1 MLEIKMQEDKTEF
14 PAISPILHQN
24 IFYNHTEPMLKRIDI
39 LIMAFC
45 TGLIVANIYYCQ
57 PLVILIAEDFK
68 LSETNAGKITY
79 LTQIGYA
86 LGLFLLVPLGDM
98 FERKKQILVITT
110 LAIAALLVAAVSKT
124 FFLLEFASILI
135 GACSI
140 VPQLILPL
148 AANLSTDENR
158 GANIGMI
165 MSGLLVGIL
174 ASRSVSGSIGFW
186 LGWRAMY
193 YIAAAICALLLLL
206 MAKRFPQSYP
216 NFKGTYK
223 QLMSSMFGYIKSQ
236 PALREASLIN
246 FFAFA
251 IISAFWTTMVLF
263 LANPPFNFQT
273 LQIGLFGI
281 AGAAGALAAPL
292 VGKLSDGNNPRKN
305 LMIGFILQIVSLAL
319 FYFTGANLLVFV
331 IGIILIDIA
340 QQAIHV
346 TNQTKIYTLIPEARN
361 RLNTIFMSVS
371 FIGASCGSALGLWL
385 WGQGGWNLFC
395 YGMTAIVMLNIMIYQ
410 FYGKKFNI
418 K

>member
-1 MLEIKMQEDKTEF
+1 MEINQKLSRTD
-14 PAISPILHQN
+14 IIL
-24 IFYNHTEPMLKRIDI
+24 
-39 LIMAFC
+39 MAFC

-57 PLVILIAEDFK
+57 PLVVLIAKDFN
-68 LSETNAGKITY
+68 LTETVAGRITY

-98 FERKKQILVITT
+98 FERKKQILLITG
-110 LAIAALLVAAVSKT
+110 LAIFALLLAAVSHT
-124 FFLLEFASILI
+124 FFVLEIASVLI

-174 ASRSVSGSIGFW
+174 ASRAVSGSIGYW
-186 LGWRAMY
+186 LDWRAVY
-193 YIAAAICALLLLL
+193 YIAAAICALLIIL
-206 MAKRFPQSYP
+206 MARRFPQSYP
-216 NFKGTYK
+216 NFKGTYRE
-223 QLMSSMFGYIKSQ
+223 LMRSMFGYIKSQ
-236 PALREASLIN
+236 PALRETSIIN
-246 FFAFA
+246 FLAFA

-292 VGKLSDGNNPRKN
+292 VGKLSDGGNPRKN
-305 LMIGFILQIVSLAL
+305 LMIGFILQLVSMAL
-319 FYFTGANLLVFV
+319 FYFTGSHLYLFI

-346 TNQTKIYTLIPEARN
+346 TNQTRIYTLIPEARN

-385 WGQGGWNLFC
+385 WGQGGWALFC
-395 YGMTAIVMLNIMIYQ
+395 YGMTGITIINILIYK
-410 FYGKKFNI
+410 FYGQKRFTNGSN
-418 K
+418 

>member
-1 MLEIKMQEDKTEF
+1 
-14 PAISPILHQN
+14 
-24 IFYNHTEPMLKRIDI
+24 MLKKIDI
-39 LIMAFC
+39 LLMAFC

-57 PLVILIAEDFK
+57 PLVILIAKDYN
-68 LSETNAGKITY
+68 LSETYAGRITY
-79 LTQIGYA
+79 ITQIGYA

-98 FERKKQILVITT
+98 FERKKQILVITG
-110 LAIAALLVAAVSKT
+110 LAILSLLIAAVSHT
-124 FFLLEFASILI
+124 FFLLEIASLLI

-158 GANIGMI
+158 GANIGSI

-174 ASRSVSGSIGFW
+174 ASRAVSGSIGFW

-193 YIAAAICALLLLL
+193 YIAAVICLLLIGL

-216 NFKGTYK
+216 SFKGNYK
-223 QLMSSMFGYIKSQ
+223 QLMGSMFSYIKSQ
-236 PALREASLIN
+236 PVLRETSIIN
-246 FFAFA
+246 FLAFA

-263 LANPPFNFQT
+263 LANPPFSFQT

-305 LMIGFILQIVSLAL
+305 LMIGFMLQIISIAL
-319 FYFTGANLLVFV
+319 FYFTGSHLYLFV
-331 IGIILIDIA
+331 IGIVLIDIG

-346 TNQTKIYTLIPEARN
+346 TNQTRIYTLIPEARN

-385 WGQGGWNLFC
+385 WDEGGWSLFC
-395 YGMTAIVMLNIMIYQ
+395 YGMSGIILINILIYK
-410 FYGKKFNI
+410 FYGKRN
-418 K
+418 

>member
-1 MLEIKMQEDKTEF
+1 
-14 PAISPILHQN
+14 
-24 IFYNHTEPMLKRIDI
+24 MLKRIDI
-39 LIMAFC
+39 LLMAFC

-57 PLVILIAEDFK
+57 PLVILVAKDFN
-68 LSETNAGKITY
+68 LTESYAGRITY
-79 LTQIGYA
+79 LTQMGYA

-98 FERKKQILVITT
+98 FERKKQILVITG
-110 LAIAALLVAAVSKT
+110 LAILALLVAALSKT
-124 FFLLEFASILI
+124 FFLLEIASVLI

-148 AANLSTDENR
+148 AANLSSDENR

-174 ASRSVSGSIGFW
+174 ASRAVSGSIGFW

-193 YIAAAICALLLLL
+193 YIAAGICALLIAL

-216 NFKGTYK
+216 GFKGTYK
-223 QLMSSMFGYIKSQ
+223 ELMTSMFSYIKTQ
-236 PALREASLIN
+236 PVLRETSLIN
-246 FFAFA
+246 FLAFA

-263 LANPPFNFQT
+263 LANPPYSFQT

-305 LMIGFILQIVSLAL
+305 LMIGFVLQIVSIAL
-319 FYFTGANLLVFV
+319 FYFTGSHLYLFV
-331 IGIILIDIA
+331 IGIVLIDIG

-346 TNQTKIYTLIPEARN
+346 TNQTRIYTLIPEARN

-371 FIGASCGSALGLWL
+371 FIGASCGSALGLFL
-385 WGQGGWNLFC
+385 WDKGGWNLFC
-395 YGMTAIVMLNIMIYQ
+395 YGMTGIIILNILIYK
-410 FYGKKFNI
+410 FYGKKKF
-418 K
+418 

>member
-1 MLEIKMQEDKTEF
+1 
-14 PAISPILHQN
+14 
-24 IFYNHTEPMLKRIDI
+24 MLKRADI
-39 LIMAFC
+39 LLMAFC

-57 PLVILIAEDFK
+57 PLVILVAKDFN
-68 LSETNAGKITY
+68 LTESYAGRITY

-98 FERKKQILVITT
+98 FERKKQILVITG
-110 LAIAALLVAAVSKT
+110 LAILALLVAALSKT
-124 FFLLEFASILI
+124 FFLLEIASVLI
-135 GACSI
+135 GTCSI

-148 AANLSTDENR
+148 AANLSSDENR

-174 ASRSVSGSIGFW
+174 ASRAVSGSIGFW

-193 YIAAAICALLLLL
+193 YIAAGICALLIAL

-216 NFKGTYK
+216 GFKGTYK
-223 QLMSSMFGYIKSQ
+223 ELMTSMFSYIKTQ
-236 PALREASLIN
+236 PVLRETSIIN
-246 FFAFA
+246 FLAFA

-263 LANPPFNFQT
+263 LANPPFSFQT

-305 LMIGFILQIVSLAL
+305 LMIGFILQIVSIAL
-319 FYFTGANLLVFV
+319 FYFTGSHLYLFV
-331 IGIILIDIA
+331 IGIVLIDIG
-340 QQAIHV
+340 QLAIHV
-346 TNQTKIYTLIPEARN
+346 TNQTRIYTLIPEARN

-371 FIGASCGSALGLWL
+371 FIGASCGSALGLFL
-385 WGQGGWNLFC
+385 WDKGGWNLFC
-395 YGMTAIVMLNIMIYQ
+395 YGMTGIIVLNSLIYK
-410 FYGKKFNI
+410 FYGRKNK
-418 K
+418 

>member
-1 MLEIKMQEDKTEF
+1 
-14 PAISPILHQN
+14 
-24 IFYNHTEPMLKRIDI
+24 MLKRADI
-39 LIMAFC
+39 LLMAFC

-57 PLVILIAEDFK
+57 PLVILVAKDFN
-68 LSETNAGKITY
+68 LTESYAGRITY

-98 FERKKQILVITT
+98 FERKRQILVITA
-110 LAIAALLVAAVSKT
+110 LAILALVVAAVSKT
-124 FFLLEFASILI
+124 FFLLQIASVLI

-148 AANLSTDENR
+148 AANLSSDENR

-174 ASRSVSGSIGFW
+174 ASRAVSGSIGFW

-193 YIAAAICALLLLL
+193 YIAAGICALLIAL

-216 NFKGTYK
+216 GFKGTYRE
-223 QLMSSMFGYIKSQ
+223 LMTSMFSYIKTQ
-236 PALREASLIN
+236 PVLRETSIIN
-246 FFAFA
+246 FLAFA

-263 LANPPFNFQT
+263 LANPPFSFQT

-305 LMIGFILQIVSLAL
+305 LMIGFVLQIVSIVL
-319 FYFTGANLLVFV
+319 FYFTGSHQYLFV
-331 IGIILIDIA
+331 IGIVLIDIG

-346 TNQTKIYTLIPEARN
+346 TNQTRIYTLIPEARN

-385 WGQGGWNLFC
+385 WDAGGWNLFC
-395 YGMTAIVMLNIMIYQ
+395 YGMTGIIVLNILIYK
-410 FYGKKFNI
+410 FYGTKKF
-418 K
+418 

>member
-1 MLEIKMQEDKTEF
+1 
-14 PAISPILHQN
+14 
-24 IFYNHTEPMLKRIDI
+24 MLKRTDI
-39 LIMAFC
+39 LLMAFC

-57 PLVILIAEDFK
+57 PLVILVAKDFN
-68 LSETNAGKITY
+68 LTESYAGRITY

-98 FERKKQILVITT
+98 FERKKQILLITA
-110 LAIAALLVAAVSKT
+110 LAIFALLIAAVSKT
-124 FFLLEFASILI
+124 FLLLEIASILI

-174 ASRSVSGSIGFW
+174 ASRAVSGSIGFW
-186 LGWRAMY
+186 LGWRAVY
-193 YIAAAICALLLLL
+193 YMAAAICLLLIGL

-216 NFKGTYK
+216 TFKGNYK
-223 QLMSSMFGYIKSQ
+223 ELMSSMFSYIKTQ
-236 PALREASLIN
+236 PVLRETSIIN
-246 FFAFA
+246 FLAFA

-273 LQIGLFGI
+273 LEIGLFGI

-292 VGKLSDGNNPRKN
+292 VGKLSDGGNPRKN
-305 LMIGFILQIVSLAL
+305 LMTGFILQIISIVF
-319 FYFTGANLLVFV
+319 FYFTGNHLYLFI

-346 TNQTKIYTLIPEARN
+346 TNQTRIYTLIPEARN

-371 FIGASCGSALGLWL
+371 FIGASCGSAMGLWL
-385 WGQGGWNLFC
+385 WDQGGWMLFC
-395 YGMTAIVMLNIMIYQ
+395 YGMTGIIILNMLIYL
-410 FYGKKFNI
+410 FYGKKKFNPS
-418 K
+418 